1 MHDKPL
7 DQTELDLMELIR
19 QLHAEKGPFLR
30 STLSVV
36 GRGRGL
42 EVARTFNHLKS
53 LGLVEE
59 IAQRPFFLLRWFG
72 AKPTILLRPSAQ
84 ADAAANAPVS
94 NAPPPPLGAEPVAA
108 EPPQM
113 PEPEAAAPPAAPEPA
128 AVPPAPAPLDP
139 APPKP
144 VQTRPIRIPLDAYT
158 DEIGGQPLAYAPLA
172 RPAALD
178 PDLLEGLREMLEVM
192 GMELTQAGEAM
203 IADRMAKGASAGEAL
218 CQVAL
223 YAFAHAAH
231 YDSLSEDQSLS
242 ALLHDYAIEVIRELE
257 KLRDA
262 GEVRAEPFERD
273 MRAIWALV
281 DKTSDPSPLVA
292 ELLSDP
298 MGGAAPPAVMPEE
311 VRGVVDIEA

>member
-1 MHDKPL
+1 MHEKPL

-19 QLHAEKGPFLR
+19 QLHAENGPFLR

-59 IAQRPFFLLRWFG
+59 IEQRPFFLLRWLG
-72 AKPTILLRPSAQ
+72 AKPTVLLRPSVQ

-113 PEPEAAAPPAAPEPA
+113 PEPATAATPAAPEPA
-128 AVPPAPAPLDP
+128 PAPLDPAPLDP

-144 VQTRPIRIPLDAYT
+144 VQTRPIRMPLDAYT
-158 DEIGGQPLAYAPLA
+158 DEIGGQPLAYAPVA
-172 RPAALD
+172 QVAGLD
-178 PDLLEGLREMLEVM
+178 PELLEGLREMLEVM

-223 YAFAHAAH
+223 YAFAHAAL
-231 YDSLSEDQSLS
+231 YDSLSEDQSQS

-262 GEVRAEPFERD
+262 GEVRAAPFERD

-311 VRGVVDIEA
+311 VRGVVDIED